1 LISGF
6 SDVLRGV
13 QLLLG
18 TQLIVV
24 GLLHFFA
31 KTNKARIWLAVL
43 CLIHGS
49 WFLKHVFYDDWSQHL
64 VWFLLI
70 GPGKPIFVGAILFF
84 YYQSLTK
91 PVTRQTKYIHLSIPA
106 SYYITLVVVR
116 FFYGSHLSTNQD
128 FWVSLSF
135 SFWALLIFWFYFFLT
150 KKEFRTALKKSL
162 IPRAYQR
169 ARVLFFSLYF
179 FLLQIPF
186 WDMFDTLSKQGVLS
200 AKLQWLQ
207 TAYDYFFVYA
217 GHHASYVYIHFL
229 GYFVFIYT
237 LIELPYLKKYL
248 LPKEIRVRND
258 FLKNKQLIESK
269 VQQVFF
275 EDKIFLN
282 PDLTI
287 EKCMSLLQVS
297 RAALV
302 QYLELE
308 YQSTFKDFINKLR
321 VDEVKRLIQDTAFT
335 KYDLMGIASQAGFQS
350 KSTFHRVF
358 KKMEGLTP
366 TEYKS
371 KRDSRELTT

>member
-1 LISGF
+1 
-6 SDVLRGV
+6 
-13 QLLLG
+13 
-18 TQLIVV
+18 
-24 GLLHFFA
+24 
-31 KTNKARIWLAVL
+31 
-43 CLIHGS
+43 
-49 WFLKHVFYDDWSQHL
+49 
-64 VWFLLI
+64 
-70 GPGKPIFVGAILFF
+70 
-84 YYQSLTK
+84 
-91 PVTRQTKYIHLSIPA
+91 
-106 SYYITLVVVR
+106 
-116 FFYGSHLSTNQD
+116 
-128 FWVSLSF
+128 
-135 SFWALLIFWFYFFLT
+135 
-150 KKEFRTALKKSL
+150 
-162 IPRAYQR
+162 
-169 ARVLFFSLYF
+169 
-179 FLLQIPF
+179 
-186 WDMFDTLSKQGVLS
+186 MFDTLSKQGVLS

-269 VQQVFF
+269 VQQAFF